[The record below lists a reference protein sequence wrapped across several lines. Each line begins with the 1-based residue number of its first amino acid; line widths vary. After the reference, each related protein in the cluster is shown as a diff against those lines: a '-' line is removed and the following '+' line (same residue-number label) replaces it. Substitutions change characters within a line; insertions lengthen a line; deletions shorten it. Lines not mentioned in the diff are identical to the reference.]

1 MVKLKKKV
9 ELEEISAAS
18 MSDIAFLLLVFFMVT
33 AVFFVK
39 EGLNIQLPRKNV
51 PPTKV
56 LRTDVFEINVKGDS
70 VTLRNTAVG
79 TKYYKSLKEFRTEL
93 DKIEIPELQNKI
105 AIIST
110 SGETLYGNMLD
121 ALSVVQLRGFTQV
134 NVRKSKWF
142 VKKDQLQIFQ

>member
-1 MVKLKKKV
+1 MIKLRKKV

-51 PPTKV
+51 PPTQV
-56 LRTDVFEINVKGDS
+56 LRSDVFEINVNGETVS
-70 VTLRNTAVG
+70 LRNVQVG
-79 TKYYKSLKEFRTEL
+79 TKYYKSLKEFREEL
-93 DKIEIPELQNKI
+93 YKLEIPQLQNKL

-110 SGETLYGNMLD
+110 SGDSKYSNMLD
-121 ALSVVQLRGFTQV
+121 ALSAVQLKGFSRV
-134 NVRKSKWF
+134 NVRKTK
-142 VKKDQLQIFQ
+142 

>member
-9 ELEEISAAS
+9 QLEEISAAS

-51 PPTKV
+51 PPTQV
-56 LRTDVFEINVKGDS
+56 LRTNVFEINVKGES
-70 VTLRNTAVG
+70 VTVRNTAIG
-79 TKYYKSLKEFRTEL
+79 TKYFKSIKEFRSEMNKLEIAEL
-93 DKIEIPELQNKI
+93 SSKL

-110 SGETLYGNMLD
+110 SGETKYANMLD
-121 ALSVVQLRGFTQV
+121 ALSVIQLRGFTQV
-134 NVRKSKWF
+134 NVRKTK
-142 VKKDQLQIFQ
+142 